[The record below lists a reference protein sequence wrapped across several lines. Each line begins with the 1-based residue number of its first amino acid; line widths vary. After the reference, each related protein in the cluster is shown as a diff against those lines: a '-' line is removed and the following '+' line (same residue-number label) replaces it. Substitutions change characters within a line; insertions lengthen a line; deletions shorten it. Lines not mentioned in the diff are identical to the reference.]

1 MPVSIWYNI
10 CMFNKYKIK
19 KLRNLL
25 IQYPLKYIK
34 YKGNR
39 KLILNRLYAHHQR
52 SKQIMIDYVIPSKA
66 YNNYDY
72 NVAEDMEFYRMYV
85 YK

>member
-1 MPVSIWYNI
+1 MY
-10 CMFNKYKIK
+10 NKYKTK
-19 KLRNLL
+19 KLLKLL
-25 IQYPLKYIK
+25 KDYPLKYIK
-34 YKGNR
+34 YKGNK

-72 NVAEDMEFYRMYV
+72 NVAEDMEFFRLQV